1 MKERGKIEKLWREE
15 KYRVLF
21 HDQNSYHSIRT
32 LLKSPTTLDEVEE
45 HIANA
50 LTITLTKGS
59 VINAFEHMWG
69 YFKKQCTQYEKQHS
83 RELKKL
89 YIENQ
94 IDYFELLSF
103 LKNLADKYA
112 VEYLQQSTILNITK

>member
-1 MKERGKIEKLWREE
+1 M
-15 KYRVLF
+15 
-21 HDQNSYHSIRT
+21 
-32 LLKSPTTLDEVEE
+32 
-45 HIANA
+45 
-50 LTITLTKGS
+50 
-59 VINAFEHMWG
+59 G

-83 RELKKL
+83 RELKAL

-112 VEYLQQSTILNITK
+112 VSTYNKVPYSILQNEVTKSFNNYISSGKHEYVKQIFIYMSILVLK

>member
-21 HDQNSYHSIRT
+21 HDQNAYHSIRT
-32 LLKSPTTLDEVEE
+32 LLKSPITLDEVKE
-45 HIANA
+45 HI
-50 LTITLTKGS
+50 
-59 VINAFEHMWG
+59 
-69 YFKKQCTQYEKQHS
+69 QCTQYEKQHS
-83 RELKKL
+83 RELKAL

-112 VEYLQQSTILNITK
+112 VEYLQESTILNITK

>member
-1 MKERGKIEKLWREE
+1 MK
-15 KYRVLF
+15 
-21 HDQNSYHSIRT
+21 
-32 LLKSPTTLDEVEE
+32 
-45 HIANA
+45 
-50 LTITLTKGS
+50 
-59 VINAFEHMWG
+59 
-69 YFKKQCTQYEKQHS
+69 KQHS
-83 RELKKL
+83 RELKAL